1 MKYLKQILV
10 ITLFFTLSTTSFAQ
24 VGIGTITPDP
34 AAALHL
40 ESNSKGFLPPRMNKN
55 QLDALNATAPEGLLI
70 YCTDCYP
77 KGIYMSDGT
86 DFVALANDSGVT
98 VDAVSLITTDTTP
111 ELNGTVGQTTTVV
124 TVTVGGTEYT
134 TTNNLNGTWT
144 LADDTISPELS
155 VDTHVITIKATKA
168 DGRSFTISAS
178 LVIQQ

>member
-86 DFVALANDSGVT
+86 EFVALANDSGVT
-98 VDAVSLITTDTTP
+98 VDAASLMTTDTTP
-111 ELNGTVGQTTTVV
+111 ELNGSVGQPSTSV
-124 TVTVGGTEYT
+124 TVTVGGTEYPA
-134 TTNNLNGTWT
+134 TNNLNGTWT
-144 LADDTISPELS
+144 LADNTISPALT
-155 VDTHVITIKATKA
+155 VGTHVIIIRASKS
-168 DGRSFTISAS
+168 GGSSSSISAN
-178 LVIQQ
+178 LVIQE